1 MTGSKAFSPF
11 LGKAPVA
18 KTGKVKAD
26 TGFKTEQGGDT
37 YKTLEELL
45 AGLEDSPEYSAIT
58 DYGLALLTKD
68 TLGENLALADNLIAD
83 RTAAKNKGLGRS
95 LLSRGVGG
103 SGFASSALLASD
115 AATRSELLRDALLR
129 TSDEKARNSQT
140 GLAALSGNLGTR
152 SNFASLLANYVASI
166 LGQGLSG
173 QAAAYGAK
181 QGALNNQANNQFEL
195 IKSMIENSDK
205 LAKAGSGFGV
215 P

>member
-26 TGFKTEQGGDT
+26 TGFKTKEGGDT

-58 DYGLALLTKD
+58 DYGLALLTEDPLEK
-68 TLGENLALADNLIAD
+68 NLALADNLIAD
-83 RTAAKNKGLGRS
+83 RTAARNKGLGRS

-115 AATRSELLRDALLR
+115 ATTRSEVLRDALLR
-129 TSDEKARNSQT
+129 SSDEKARNGQT

-152 SNFASLLANYVASI
+152 SNFASLLGNYVASL

-173 QAAAYGAK
+173 QAAAFGQK
-181 QGALNNQANNQFEL
+181 QNSLDNQSNNQFAVL
-195 IKSMIENSDK
+195 LQAMKNNGNG
-205 LAKAGSGFGV
+205 AGAASAMGGG
-215 P
+215 